1 MKNKIIIALAAII
14 TIAIVVSAA
23 FIYINM
29 NPPNNTQN
37 TVSVTDD
44 NGFTTEF
51 ETVPQ
56 RIVSLAPSN
65 TQVLYAIGVGDRVV
79 GVTDYDKYP
88 YDFSAWIAAGN
99 MTSIGGFSTPNLETV
114 ASLNPDLIL
123 AANIHDSLL
132 SNLRGLGYKVL
143 TLNPHDVDSVFNDI
157 LMVGKATGA
166 DQAAT
171 TLVNSL
177 TAASNSVKP
186 LVYYEVWYPP
196 LMSAGSTS
204 FINDVITR
212 AGGINIFEN
221 ESQQYPTVSSETIVQ
236 SNPTVIL
243 LPTNMGATD
252 EPAFYGSVDQ
262 VKARPGWSV
271 ISAVQNNRVAIV
283 NGDLF
288 AEAGPRIV
296 EQIEAAAKALY
307 PEIFNPT

>member
-1 MKNKIIIALAAII
+1 
-14 TIAIVVSAA
+14 
-23 FIYINM
+23 
-29 NPPNNTQN
+29 
-37 TVSVTDD
+37 
-44 NGFTTEF
+44 
-51 ETVPQ
+51 
-56 RIVSLAPSN
+56 
-65 TQVLYAIGVGDRVV
+65 
-79 GVTDYDKYP
+79 
-88 YDFSAWIAAGN
+88 
-99 MTSIGGFSTPNLETV
+99 MTSIGGFSNPNLETV

-132 SNLRGLGYKVL
+132 TNLRGLGYNVI
-143 TLNPHDVDSVFNDI
+143 TLNPHDVDSVLNDI
-157 LMVGKATGA
+157 SLVGKATGA

-171 TLVNSL
+171 ALVNSL
-177 TAASNSVKP
+177 TAEMNQIAAKIAASNTAKP

-212 AGGINIFEN
+212 AGGINIFAN
-221 ESQQYPTVSSETIVQ
+221 ESQAYPTVSSETIVQ

-252 EPAFYGSVDQ
+252 DPPFYGSVDQ

-271 ISAVQNNRVAIV
+271 ISAVQNNRVVIV

-296 EQIEAAAKALY
+296 EQIEATAKALY
-307 PEIFNPT
+307 PEIFNST